1 MASVVTFF
9 ISRGYTPENH
19 SEILAIASPLA
30 TVAAMLF
37 GFIIASVTMFS
48 GSQNELIQNMKDTNK
63 YEPFM
68 SQLHITG
75 LALITSCIFMVLAI
89 FTPNKM
95 LLEDLKISWDY
106 SFLILGFLSL
116 TYGLFEFWFCW
127 KRVNLV
133 SSKM

>member
-48 GSQNELIQNMKDTNK
+48 ASQNELIQSMKDTNK

-89 FTPNKM
+89 FTPNKLISETISM
-95 LLEDLKISWDY
+95 SWDY
-106 SFLILGFLSL
+106 SFLIFGFLSL
-116 TYGLFEFWFCW
+116 TYGLLEFWFCW

-133 SSKM
+133 SRNM